1 MSDGQATDGVDVM
14 GGDVLREYLTA
25 LSREM
30 DGLLAQCRTAAD
42 RQLVRQRLAGLMYRV
57 ALRDEREP
65 QGHVLERAL
74 SMLRRTQGRRCA
86 GIALPGY
93 PALEHALYGMRG
105 INVLTGPTGAGKTAL
120 TLSIALNVAAGR
132 RLAQEFGNRE
142 PKAADVLPEDERV
155 PVVYVT
161 CELEPETLVQRMLAM
176 LAGIGV
182 REMLTGLDEQS
193 PDWRYATAT
202 LEALMR
208 DGWLHITT
216 ADGIDWQWERG
227 GGMHAL
233 SGLQARVEEVAEG
246 RPALVVLDSIAT
258 MDSHV
263 LPAAAGERQPQYRSD
278 LDRDTDITQGL
289 RCWRRQLLAEGGAL
303 LAVHEESK
311 ASTGSGDIHAARGSS
326 RYAYSVD
333 GMLALMHADADG
345 GTMHRHASDDD
356 ASTVRDRLKV
366 ARIGTDALG
375 RPALGTDVDVV
386 VNKARDGGKAGN
398 VVMMRHMWGQGWVTE
413 ATRGGS
419 GDTPGA
425 LVSQREARKI
435 AADLR
440 PKRGGGR

>member
-1 MSDGQATDGVDVM
+1 MSDGQATEGVDVI
-14 GGDVLREYLTA
+14 GSDVLREYLTV
-25 LSREM
+25 LSKEV
-30 DGLLAQCRTAAD
+30 DGLLAQCHTAAD

-57 ALRDEREP
+57 ALRDEREQP
-65 QGHVLERAL
+65 GDVLERAL

-105 INVLTGPTGAGKTAL
+105 VTVLTGPTGAGKTAL

-132 RLAQEFGNRE
+132 RLAQEFGHRARE
-142 PKAADVLPEDERV
+142 AVDVLPEDERV

-161 CELEPETLVQRMLAM
+161 AELEPETLAQRMLAM

-182 REMLTGLDEQS
+182 REMLTGLDERAQH
-193 PDWRYATAT
+193 WRDAVAT

-216 ADGIDWQWERG
+216 AEGIDWRWERG

-233 SGLQARVEEVAEG
+233 SGLQAKVEDVAEG

-258 MDSHV
+258 LDSHV
-263 LPAAAGERQPQYRSD
+263 LPAVTDGRQQQYRSD
-278 LDRDTDITQGL
+278 LDRDADIAQGL
-289 RCWRRQLLAEGGAL
+289 RRWRRQLLAEGSAL

-326 RYAYSVD
+326 RYAYSMD
-333 GMLALMHADADG
+333 GMLALMHADAEA
-345 GTMHRHASDDD
+345 GTMHQHRSDDD
-356 ASTVRDRLKV
+356 DSTVRDRLGV
-366 ARIGTDALG
+366 ARMGSD
-375 RPALGTDVDVV
+375 ALGTDVDVV

-419 GDTPGA
+419 GNTPGA

-440 PKRGGGR
+440 GKGKGGSR

>member
-1 MSDGQATDGVDVM
+1 MSDGQATDGVDM
-14 GGDVLREYLTA
+14 MDGDVLREYLTA
-25 LSREM
+25 LSREV

-57 ALRDEREP
+57 ALRDEREQP
-65 QGHVLERAL
+65 GDVLERAL

-105 INVLTGPTGAGKTAL
+105 VTVLTGPTGAGKTAL

-142 PKAADVLPEDERV
+142 SKAADMLPEDERV

-161 CELEPETLVQRMLAM
+161 AELEPETLAQRMLAM

-182 REMLTGLDEQS
+182 RDMLTRLDERAQH
-193 PDWRYATAT
+193 WRDAVA
-202 LEALMR
+202 LLDGLMR

-216 ADGIDWQWERG
+216 AEGINWQWERG

-233 SGLQARVEEVAEG
+233 SGLQAKVEDVAEG

-258 MDSHV
+258 LDSHV
-263 LPAAAGERQPQYRSD
+263 LPAVTDGRQQQYRSD
-278 LDRDTDITQGL
+278 LDRDADIAQGL
-289 RCWRRQLLAEGGAL
+289 RRWRRQLLSDGSAL

-326 RYAYSVD
+326 RYAYSMD
-333 GMLALMHADADG
+333 GMLALMHADAEA
-345 GTMHRHASDDD
+345 GTMHQHRSDAED
-356 ASTVRDRLKV
+356 STVRDKLKV
-366 ARIGTDALG
+366 ARMADD
-375 RPALGTDVDVV
+375 ALGTDVDVV

-413 ATRGGS
+413 ATRTGIS

-440 PKRGGGR
+440 CKGKGGSR

>member
-14 GGDVLREYLTA
+14 DGDVLREYLTA

-57 ALRDEREP
+57 ALRDEREQP
-65 QGHVLERAL
+65 GDVLERAL

-105 INVLTGPTGAGKTAL
+105 VTVLTGPTGAGKTAL

-132 RLAQEFGNRE
+132 RLAQEFGHRARE
-142 PKAADVLPEDERV
+142 AVDVLPEDERV

-161 CELEPETLVQRMLAM
+161 AELEPETLAQRMLAM

-182 REMLTGLDEQS
+182 REMLTGLDERAQH
-193 PDWRYATAT
+193 WRDAVAT
-202 LEALMR
+202 LDGLMR

-216 ADGIDWQWERG
+216 AEGINWRWERG

-233 SGLQARVEEVAEG
+233 SGLQAKVEDVAEG

-258 MDSHV
+258 LDSHV
-263 LPAAAGERQPQYRSD
+263 LPAADGERQPQYRSD

-289 RCWRRQLLAEGGAL
+289 RCWRRRLLAEGGAL

-326 RYAYSVD
+326 RYAYSMD
-333 GMLALMHADADG
+333 GMLALMHADAEA
-345 GTMHRHASDDD
+345 GTMHQHRSDDD
-356 ASTVRDRLKV
+356 DSTVRDRLGMLRM
-366 ARIGTDALG
+366 ADD
-375 RPALGTDVDVV
+375 ALGTDVDVV

-419 GDTPGA
+419 GDTPCA
-425 LVSQREARKI
+425 LVSLREARKI

-440 PKRGGGR
+440 GKGKGGGR